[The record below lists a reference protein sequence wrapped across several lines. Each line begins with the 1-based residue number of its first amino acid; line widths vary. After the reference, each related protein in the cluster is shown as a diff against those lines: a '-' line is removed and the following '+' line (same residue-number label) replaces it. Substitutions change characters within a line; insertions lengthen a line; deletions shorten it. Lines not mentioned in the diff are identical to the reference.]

1 MENCHFS
8 LQINNEHFS
17 HTSEDC
23 LTLHKTDLSVYAKGI
38 QQYDNELR
46 LVTSVVKIYYLADP
60 MI

>member
-1 MENCHFS
+1 M
-8 LQINNEHFS
+8 NNEHFS

-46 LVTSVVKIYYLADP
+46 LVTFVVKIYYLADP